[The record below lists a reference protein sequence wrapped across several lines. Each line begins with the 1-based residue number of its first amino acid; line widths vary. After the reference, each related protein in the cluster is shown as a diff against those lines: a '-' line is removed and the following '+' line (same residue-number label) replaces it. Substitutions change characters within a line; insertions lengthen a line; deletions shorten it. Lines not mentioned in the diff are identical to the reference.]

1 MLKKVMDKNIKLYY
15 VIVILSVLKKND
27 VDSNP

>member
-15 VIVILSVLKKND
+15 VIVILSVLKKN
-27 VDSNP
+27 VDFNP